1 MTTLSLSNAR
11 TKLPQ
16 IVKSVNEEFDRIV
29 ITVNGTS
36 KAMVISPEEIEAYE
50 ETITTLSN
58 TETMKAL
65 VQSEKDWKSG
75 NVYSHDDVFGE

>member
-1 MTTLSLSNAR
+1 MTTLSLSNVR

-16 IVKSVNEEFDRIV
+16 IVKSVSEEFNRII

-50 ETITTLSN
+50 ETISTLSN
-58 TETMKAL
+58 TESMKAL
-65 VQSEKDWKSG
+65 LQAEKDWKSG
-75 NVYSHDDVFGE
+75 NVYSHEDVFGE

>member
-1 MTTLSLSNAR
+1 MTTLSLSNVR
-11 TKLPQ
+11 IKLPQ
-16 IVKSVNEEFDRIV
+16 IVKSVSEEFNRIV

>member
-65 VQSEKDWKSG
+65 VQSEKDWKNG
-75 NVYSHDDVFGE
+75 DVYSHDDVFGE

>member
-36 KAMVISPEEIEAYE
+36 KAMVIAPEEIEAYE
-50 ETITTLSN
+50 ETIATLSN

-65 VQSEKDWKSG
+65 VQSEKDWKNG
-75 NVYSHDDVFGE
+75 DVYSHDDVFGE